1 MARTLDPRPW
11 TLEFDSTPTPLPIPC
26 RVMGEMV
33 IHLIQTALRGLQ
45 GPSPLSE
52 DDRVVA
58 AAPLPPPMIPV

>member
-1 MARTLDPRPW
+1 
-11 TLEFDSTPTPLPIPC
+11 
-26 RVMGEMV
+26 MGEMV